1 VIFADKTVAENI
13 CVFKYL
19 WKNKGS
25 DMVNE
30 IGQVRVVDLI
40 DDMFSGKD
48 VFFHSVRFVKD
59 AMTENVRTL
68 ALDDTIETCLEIM
81 KGNRVR
87 HVPVVDSPTGQEKNP
102 YLIGVVSDRDIL
114 RQVSPYL
121 GKIGETYSD
130 PKVIK
135 QPLMQI
141 ITRNPITVSPETPIT
156 DAISLII
163 DNHINM
169 LPVLS
174 DKNLVGIITSA
185 DILMLFIRS
194 IRLDKLSQLHTDE
207 GKKEQ
212 RKNIINMLCKNSDEL
227 TFHVSEVLQTVE
239 DVMSEQVVCL
249 DEEESIAK
257 ALEIMQ
263 AGNFRHLP
271 VVGKAKKLVGLL
283 SDRDILRHLQYNRK
297 QFQSQTDNF
306 CTNLLD
312 VAPNDPVLK
321 QTVHHIMSHKIAHV
335 QPNHDFYAAVKML
348 YEMKIS
354 CLPVV
359 DDKKSVLGVFTV
371 TDVMRGLLAV
381 YVLYEKFMLASSNIS
396 NDSKI

>member
-1 VIFADKTVAENI
+1 
-13 CVFKYL
+13 
-19 WKNKGS
+19 
-25 DMVNE
+25 MVNE
-30 IGQVRVVDLI
+30 NEQVRVIDLI
-40 DDMFSGKD
+40 DDVFSGKD
-48 VFFHSVRFVKD
+48 IFFRSVRFVKD

-81 KGNRVR
+81 KGNLVR
-87 HVPVVDSPTGQEKNP
+87 HVPIVDSPTGQEGNP

-141 ITRNPITVSPETPIT
+141 LTRNPITVSPETSIT
-156 DAISLII
+156 DAIALMI

-169 LPVLS
+169 MPVLS
-174 DKNLVGIITSA
+174 EQNMVGIITSA
-185 DILMLFIRS
+185 DILMLFIRA
-194 IRLDKLSQLHTDE
+194 IRIDGLPQLHLDE
-207 GKKEQ
+207 EKKKQ
-212 RKNIINMLCKNSDEL
+212 RKNIIDLLCKNSDEL
-227 TFHVSEVLQTVE
+227 TFHVSSVLQIVE
-239 DVMSEQVVCL
+239 DVMTEQVVCL
-249 DEEESIAK
+249 DEEENIAK
-257 ALEIMQ
+257 ALETMQ
-263 AGNFRHLP
+263 VGNFRHLP
-271 VVGKAKKLVGLL
+271 IVGKAKKLVGLI

-297 QFQSQTDNF
+297 QFRSQADNF

-312 VAPNDPVLK
+312 VASNDPVLK
-321 QTVHHIMSHKIAHV
+321 QTVRHIMSHKIAHV

-348 YEMKIS
+348 CEMKIS

-359 DDKKSVLGVFTV
+359 DDTKRVLGVFTV

-381 YVLYEKFMLASSNIS
+381 YALYEKFTLALRKG
-396 NDSKI
+396 DP

>member
-1 VIFADKTVAENI
+1 
-13 CVFKYL
+13 
-19 WKNKGS
+19 
-25 DMVNE
+25 
-30 IGQVRVVDLI
+30 
-40 DDMFSGKD
+40 
-48 VFFHSVRFVKD
+48 
-59 AMTENVRTL
+59 
-68 ALDDTIETCLEIM
+68 
-81 KGNRVR
+81 
-87 HVPVVDSPTGQEKNP
+87 
-102 YLIGVVSDRDIL
+102 
-114 RQVSPYL
+114 
-121 GKIGETYSD
+121 
-130 PKVIK
+130 
-135 QPLMQI
+135 
-141 ITRNPITVSPETPIT
+141 
-156 DAISLII
+156 
-163 DNHINM
+163 
-169 LPVLS
+169 
-174 DKNLVGIITSA
+174 
-185 DILMLFIRS
+185 MLFIRS